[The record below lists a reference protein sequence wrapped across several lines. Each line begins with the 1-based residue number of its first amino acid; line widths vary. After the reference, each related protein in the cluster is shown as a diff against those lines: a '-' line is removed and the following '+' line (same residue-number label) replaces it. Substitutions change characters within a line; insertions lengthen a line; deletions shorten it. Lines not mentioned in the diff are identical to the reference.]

1 MTLRT
6 TGLMLSA
13 LSAFA
18 ITSAAFAQTA
28 PAEATPPARP
38 SIDQR
43 IENQQKRIDAGVEKG
58 TITPEQAARDT
69 ARTERIGKRA
79 DALEAKQGG
88 ELNKR
93 QEHRMNRA
101 LNKNSRA
108 IHHQR
113 KN

>member
-1 MTLRT
+1 MILRT

-18 ITSAAFAQTA
+18 LASAAFAQTA
-28 PAEATPPARP
+28 ETPPTRP